1 MFRVIGAIALLGVLS
16 ACGGGGGDS
25 TGANPSTNPNLP
37 TNAVAM
43 ETSLRKG
50 MVATV
55 QRMTGFES
63 ALLFMLNPGSP
74 GAPLVSGTPD
84 TTPGAAPFSF
94 TYSGDYDGNFD
105 GHAET
110 RIAGRSAFTSDP
122 NSAFNGVSGQ
132 ATIDIT
138 ILGLLHVYHADLAF
152 TLGTDE
158 RRISGTGTFRDPMSG
173 NTTTMTV
180 EPAQPL
186 RIVLATGATANGC
199 GYVLDGDLR
208 LVVAGPQGTYASTW
222 HFAPGASTAVV
233 GNATH
238 TDAGGVVTAMPA
250 TDVDVGCG
258 TTAGTISDWSGV
270 YLQDWACLPIEF
282 GKARLA
288 LTVKNAST
296 VTINDEDP
304 PGSGNGNIYEASI
317 IGSSARSLRGFF
329 VAGDVGNRYREDF
342 NWTLSPDNQRFMQA
356 SRYVYQEGPNLGN
369 GGNCVARAKRTP

>member
-180 EPAQPL
+180 DPAQPL

-222 HFAPGASTAVV
+222 HFAPGA
-233 GNATH
+233 
-238 TDAGGVVTAMPA
+238 
-250 TDVDVGCG
+250 
-258 TTAGTISDWSGV
+258 
-270 YLQDWACLPIEF
+270 
-282 GKARLA
+282 
-288 LTVKNAST
+288 
-296 VTINDEDP
+296 
-304 PGSGNGNIYEASI
+304 
-317 IGSSARSLRGFF
+317 
-329 VAGDVGNRYREDF
+329 
-342 NWTLSPDNQRFMQA
+342 
-356 SRYVYQEGPNLGN
+356 
-369 GGNCVARAKRTP
+369 